1 VATKRLGEL
10 LLEAH
15 RAAGGARASAAG
27 EAGPPLTPA
36 LVEQALATQQEEG
49 GRIGEILIKM
59 RAVTEEDVLAALGRQ
74 LGMAVLV
81 ELKAADVDVELAA
94 QVPIGFAKQHRV
106 LVLRR
111 EGDTV
116 VVATSDPLDVGALD
130 DLRAQLAAEVQP
142 VLVPSQKILEVINE
156 AYGRTQDKGG
166 ELGKEGDGEGEDE
179 GSSEELVDILEIT
192 DEAPIIRWVNSLL
205 FNAVKE
211 RASDIHIEPGEK
223 EVMVRYRIDGELY
236 ESRRAARQFMP
247 SIISRVKIMAGLNI
261 AEKRLPQDGR
271 IRRKIAGKDIDMRV
285 ATIPTVKAGERIT
298 IRLLDRESVLH
309 DLADIGFGDDHLRQM
324 DDLIRRPHG
333 ILLVTGPTGSG
344 KTTTLYA
351 CLAKINSPDLNILT
365 IEDPVEYQL
374 DGISQTAVNTKIDLT
389 FASGLRSFL
398 RHDPD
403 VIMVGEIRDRE
414 TSEIAIQASLTGHL
428 VLSTI
433 HTNDAAGAITRLVDL
448 GVQPFL
454 VASSLMALL
463 AQRLVR
469 RVCKS
474 CRELYKPT
482 DEDLLSINIDPGAF
496 ASGKARRVKFKGID
510 ASQLPPPGMLY
521 RAKESG
527 CPACLGAGYK
537 GRTAIYELLIIDEK
551 IRQLTIKNADAQT
564 VKSHAT
570 SVGMRTLREDGAQK
584 VLAGMTTTAEV
595 LMITTQDS
603 D

>member
-1 VATKRLGEL
+1 MATKRLGEP
-10 LLEAH
+10 
-15 RAAGGARASAAG
+15 
-27 EAGPPLTPA
+27 PPLTVA
-36 LVEQALATQQEEG
+36 LLDQALEAQKLEG
-49 GRIGEILIKM
+49 GRIGEVLIKM

-130 DLRAQLAAEVQP
+130 DLRAQLAAEVQA

-285 ATIPTVKAGERIT
+285 ATVPTVKAGERIT

-469 RVCKS
+469 RVCTT

-482 DEDLLSINIDPGAF
+482 DEDLLSINIDPAAF

-510 ASQLPPPGMLY
+510 GSQLPPPGMLY

>member
-1 VATKRLGEL
+1 VASKLIGQI
-10 LLEAH
+10 LLEAKP
-15 RAAGGARASAAG
+15 ASG
-27 EAGPPLTPA
+27 TGVTKEILQ
-36 LVEQALATQQEEG
+36 QALDTQAKEG
-49 GRIGEILIKM
+49 GRLGEILIKM
-59 RAVTEEDVLAALGRQ
+59 RAVTEEEVLQALGQQ
-74 LGMAVLV
+74 LGIAYRA
-81 ELKAADVDVELAA
+81 ELRPDDIDLELIAH
-94 QVPIGFAKQHRV
+94 VPIGFAKQHRL
-106 LVLRR
+106 LVIRKD
-111 EGDTV
+111 GDMAS
-116 VVATSDPLDVGALD
+116 VAVADPLDVGAFD
-130 DLRAQLAAEVQP
+130 DLRGQLGVEIEP

-156 AYGRTQDKGG
+156 VYGRKHDKGG
-166 ELGKEGDGEGEDE
+166 DLDSEADSEDE
-179 GSSEELVDILEIT
+179 MAGSGEELVDILEIT

-236 ESRRAARQFMP
+236 ETRRAARQFMP

-285 ATIPTVKAGERIT
+285 ATAPTVKAGERIT

-324 DDLIRRPHG
+324 DDLIHRPHG

-374 DGISQTAVNTKIDLT
+374 DGISQTAVNDKIDLT
-389 FASGLRSFL
+389 FAAGLRSFL

-403 VIMVGEIRDRE
+403 VIMVGEIRDLS
-414 TSEIAIQASLTGHL
+414 TAEIAIQASLTGHL

-469 RVCKS
+469 RVCMN
-474 CRELYKPT
+474 CREAYHPS
-482 DEDLLSINIDPGAF
+482 DEDLLSIGIDPGDF
-496 ASGKARRVKFKGID
+496 ASGAARRVKFKGIT
-510 ASQLPPPGMLY
+510 ALPPDGMLF
-521 RAKESG
+521 RAREGG
-527 CPACLGAGYK
+527 CPACLGAGFK

-551 IRQLTIKNADAQT
+551 IRQMAIKNVDAQT
-564 VKSHAT
+564 LKVTAVS
-570 SVGMRTLREDGAQK
+570 SGMRTLREDGSQK

-595 LMITTQDS
+595 LMITTQDAN
-603 D
+603 

>member
-1 VATKRLGEL
+1 VATKRIGEL
-10 LLEAH
+10 LLEVK
-15 RAAGGARASAAG
+15 RAAGGPRAGAAQG

-36 LVEQALATQQEEG
+36 LIEQALEAQRKEG
-49 GRIGEILIKM
+49 GRLGEILVKM
-59 RAVTEEDVLAALGRQ
+59 RAVTEEDVLVALGKQ
-74 LGMAVLV
+74 LGIGVDA
-81 ELKAADVDVELAA
+81 ELEIADVDVELAA

-106 LVLRR
+106 LALQR

-116 VVATSDPLDVGALD
+116 IVATSDPLDVGALD
-130 DLRAQLAAEVQP
+130 DLRAQLAATVQP
-142 VLVPSQKILEVINE
+142 VLVPSQKILEVIND
-156 AYGRTQDKGG
+156 AYGRTHDKGG
-166 ELGKEGDGEGEDE
+166 ELEKEGEGEEDE

-236 ESRRAARQFMP
+236 ESRRAAKQFMP

-309 DLADIGFGDDHLRQM
+309 DLADIGFGDDHLKQM
-324 DDLIRRPHG
+324 DELIRRPHG

-351 CLAKINSPDLNILT
+351 CLAKINSPELNILT

-374 DGISQTAVNTKIDLT
+374 DGISQTAVNAKIDLT

-469 RVCKS
+469 RVCS
-474 CRELYKPT
+474 NCRELYAPS
-482 DEDLLSINIDPGAF
+482 DEDLQSINIDPAAF
-496 ASGKARRVKFKGID
+496 RAGKARRVKFKGIED
-510 ASQLPPPGMLY
+510 FPPAGKLY
-521 RAKESG
+521 RAKEGG
-527 CPACLGAGYK
+527 CQVCLGQGYK

-551 IRQLTIKNADAQT
+551 IRQLTIKNSDAQT
-564 VKSHAT
+564 VKNHAV

-584 VLAGMTTTAEV
+584 VLSGMTTTAEV
-595 LMITTQDS
+595 LMITTQDVE
-603 D
+603 